1 MTIQIVIYIPF
12 KPIKTK
18 MKKILAFAG
27 SNSSR
32 SINHQLII
40 STANLINFAHVDVIN
55 LRDYNVHM
63 FGVDIEEKE
72 GSPSKMVELM
82 DLIKAYDG
90 YIIATPE
97 HNSMP
102 PAFFLNIIDWL
113 SRIDRTIFG
122 NKPTLVMS
130 TSPGPRAGISALT
143 ILENTLP
150 RFGAEVIGA
159 FAFPSFND
167 NLKDSIILNEE
178 ELLKLKNHIHF
189 LKNKMVLP

>member
-1 MTIQIVIYIPF
+1 
-12 KPIKTK
+12 

-27 SNSSR
+27 SNSSK

-40 STANLINFAHVDVIN
+40 STANLIDFAHVDVIN
-55 LRDYNVHM
+55 LSDYSVHM

-72 GSPSKMVELM
+72 GSPSKMFELM
-82 DLIKAYDG
+82 NLIQTYDG
-90 YIIATPE
+90 FIISTPE

-113 SRIDRTIFG
+113 SRIDRLIFG

-150 RFGAEVIGA
+150 RFGAEITGV
-159 FAFPSFND
+159 FAFPSFNE
-167 NLKDSIILNEE
+167 NLKVNIIQNEK
-178 ELLKLKNHIHF
+178 ELEKLKKQIQI
-189 LKNKMVLP
+189 LKNRMMVL

>member
-1 MTIQIVIYIPF
+1 
-12 KPIKTK
+12 

-27 SNSSR
+27 SNSSK

-40 STANLINFAHVDVIN
+40 STANLIDFAQIDVIN
-55 LRDYNVHM
+55 LREYSVHM
-63 FGVDIEEKE
+63 FGVDIEEEE
-72 GSPSKMVELM
+72 GSPAKMIELLN
-82 DLIKAYDG
+82 LIQSYDG
-90 YIIATPE
+90 FIISTPE

-113 SRIDRTIFG
+113 SRIDRLIFG

-150 RFGAEVIGA
+150 RFGAEVTGA
-159 FAFPSFND
+159 FSFPSFND
-167 NLKDSIILNEE
+167 NLKDTVIHNEE
-178 ELLKLKNHIHF
+178 ELEKLKIQIQI
-189 LKNKMVLP
+189 LKNKMNLP